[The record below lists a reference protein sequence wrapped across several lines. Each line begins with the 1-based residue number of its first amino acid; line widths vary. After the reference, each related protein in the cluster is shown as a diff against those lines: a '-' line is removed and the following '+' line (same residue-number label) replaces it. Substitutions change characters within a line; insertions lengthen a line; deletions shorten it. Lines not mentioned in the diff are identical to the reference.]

1 MWLEVSLVVSGE
13 AAEAV
18 ADVLTRFA
26 PEGVALE
33 ATRLETSP
41 DTDVTRAVGEVRVR
55 AYLPA
60 GDDLETR
67 RGQLEEALWH
77 LGQLLP
83 LPAPEYKSI
92 VAADWSE
99 SWKAN
104 FQPIRIGRRLMIV
117 PAWLNPPLAPDDVDV
132 RLDPGM
138 AFGTGTHPTTQ
149 LCLQAIERH
158 LKPGQPLLDL
168 GTGSG
173 ILAIAAAKLGAG
185 PILAV
190 DIDDEA
196 VRVAREN
203 AAANGVADRLTIG
216 EGSLADVLAG
226 RYGPQWVG
234 VPFVVANILARVI
247 VNLLEQGLGQTVAPG
262 GLLVLSGILDS
273 QAYQVTAALPAQ
285 GLTLVAQEQ
294 LDDWVAIIARRAP

>member
-1 MWLEVSLVVSGE
+1 MAWLEVSLVVSGE

-18 ADVLTRFA
+18 ADVLSRFA

-33 ATRLETSP
+33 ATRLEVSP
-41 DTDVTRAVGEVRVR
+41 ETDETRPAGDVRVR

-60 GDDLETR
+60 DDQLEATR
-67 RGQLEEALWH
+67 SRLEEALWH

-83 LPAPEYKSI
+83 LPAPEYRS
-92 VAADWSE
+92 VVEADWSE
-99 SWKAN
+99 AWKAN
-104 FQPIRIGRRLMIV
+104 FQPIRIGRRLHII
-117 PAWLNPPLAPDDVDV
+117 PAWLNPPLGPDDVAV

-158 LKPGQPLLDL
+158 LKPGQPMLDL

-173 ILAIAAAKLGAG
+173 ILAIAAARLGAG

-203 AAANGVADRLTIG
+203 AAANGVADRVTLDTG
-216 EGSLADVLAG
+216 GLAEVLAG

-247 VNLLEQGLGQTVAPG
+247 VLLLEQGLAQTVAPG

-273 QAYQVTAALPAQ
+273 QAYQVRAALEPN
-285 GLTLVAQEQ
+285 GLTLLAQEQ
-294 LDDWVAIIARRAP
+294 IDDWVAIIARKS

>member
-1 MWLEVSLVVSGE
+1 
-13 AAEAV
+13 
-18 ADVLTRFA
+18 
-26 PEGVALE
+26 
-33 ATRLETSP
+33 
-41 DTDVTRAVGEVRVR
+41 
-55 AYLPA
+55 
-60 GDDLETR
+60 
-67 RGQLEEALWH
+67 
-77 LGQLLP
+77 
-83 LPAPEYKSI
+83 
-92 VAADWSE
+92 
-99 SWKAN
+99 
-104 FQPIRIGRRLMIV
+104 
-117 PAWLNPPLAPDDVDV
+117 
-132 RLDPGM
+132 
-138 AFGTGTHPTTQ
+138 
-149 LCLQAIERH
+149 
-158 LKPGQPLLDL
+158 
-168 GTGSG
+168 
-173 ILAIAAAKLGAG
+173 LGAG

-294 LDDWVAIIARRAP
+294 IDDWVAIIARRAP